1 MAGEAA
7 VLFLRPIRC
16 SLAGINLEVGEAKE
30 NRDRLYAAVHFN
42 TITSLS
48 PDDLNQRWICSDC
61 NCHISL
67 TRIRDMPPYD
77 AKTVSQL
84 DNTIKEWQRAH
95 VSIQVTL
102 HYTGRP
108 QIHEDDRI
116 VLHLVPDGDS
126 SLAGLVDEPHDL
138 LVGQAPTNYHVSLTD
153 PGKIHWFKHQPPT
166 TLACPAVAPSSDS
179 SSSSN
184 TTCLALSVCS
194 ANPSE
199 SVSERISTSLYHS
212 GASSARVAGSR
223 IRNRESRAR
232 VTNVFHTSQWR
243 RWCVEEPGTWR
254 PLAASSTPCTEEP
267 KTWRSMTA
275 SSTLLENRAWELCK

>member
-16 SLAGINLEVGEAKE
+16 CLSGIDLEAGEAKE
-30 NRDRLYAAVHFN
+30 SRYRLYAAVHFN
-42 TITSLS
+42 TMTSLS
-48 PDDLNQRWICSDC
+48 PDDLNYCWICRNC

-67 TRIRDMPPYD
+67 TRIRDMPHYD
-77 AKTVSQL
+77 AKTVSHL
-84 DNTIKEWQRAH
+84 HKTIKEWQRSH
-95 VSIQVTL
+95 DSIQVTL
-102 HYTGRP
+102 HYPGELNSN
-108 QIHEDDRI
+108 EDDRI
-116 VLHLVPDGDS
+116 VLHLVPDGDP
-126 SLAGLVDEPHDL
+126 SLAGLVDELHRL
-138 LVGQAPTNYHVSLTD
+138 LVGQASIDYHVSLTD

-254 PLAASSTPCTEEP
+254 PLAASSTPCTDEP
-267 KTWRSMTA
+267 KTWRSLPA
-275 SSTLLENRAWELCK
+275 SSTVWENRAWELCK